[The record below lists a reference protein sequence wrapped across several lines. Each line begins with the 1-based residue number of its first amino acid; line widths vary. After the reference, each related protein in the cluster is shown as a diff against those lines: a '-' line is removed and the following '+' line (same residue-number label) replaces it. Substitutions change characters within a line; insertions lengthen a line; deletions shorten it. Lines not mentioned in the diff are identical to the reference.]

1 MHRKSKSKI
10 KKQNIKL
17 ASDFISARKTLSS
30 NSFINP
36 INIGRY
42 YYQTI
47 TNYESKK
54 NKNMKIYNE
63 KKVLLFV
70 AVSHGMAGQHSKGRG
85 LPHAAVWVQ
94 NESSIQRRSADL
106 L

>member
-1 MHRKSKSKI
+1 MHRESKSI
-10 KKQNIKL
+10 KKKNIKL

-47 TNYESKK
+47 TDYESKK
-54 NKNMKIYNE
+54 NKNKKI
-63 KKVLLFV
+63 
-70 AVSHGMAGQHSKGRG
+70 
-85 LPHAAVWVQ
+85 
-94 NESSIQRRSADL
+94 
-106 L
+106 

>member
-47 TNYESKK
+47 TNYESKNNTIK
-54 NKNMKIYNE
+54 TKKTTKKKKI
-63 KKVLLFV
+63 K
-70 AVSHGMAGQHSKGRG
+70 
-85 LPHAAVWVQ
+85 
-94 NESSIQRRSADL
+94 I
-106 L
+106 